1 MSINRNRL
9 ANVGN
14 PYQGKRKRVLC
25 VCSAG
30 LLRSPTAAWILSN
43 APFDFNTRA
52 VGTTSEF
59 ALIPLETSHVAWA
72 DEIVVME
79 QYQADIVKEMQQLLD
94 DSARGFDFSNNLDK
108 PVHVLT
114 VPDVYGYREPE
125 LVEAMTPKLKAI
137 FLENTNG
144 TE

>member
-1 MSINRNRL
+1 MINRNRL

-43 APFDFNTRA
+43 APFNFNTRA
-52 VGTTSEF
+52 VGSTAEY
-59 ALIPLETSHVAWA
+59 ALIPLDAGHVAWA
-72 DEIVVME
+72 DEFIVME
-79 QYQADIVKEMQQLLD
+79 EYQAEAVRQLQELLD
-94 DSARGFDFSNNLDK
+94 DSARGFDFSENKTK
-108 PVHVLT
+108 PIHVLS

-125 LVEAMTPKLKAI
+125 LIEAMTPKLTAI
-137 FLENTNG
+137 FLEVNDG

>member
-43 APFDFNTRA
+43 PPFDFNTRA
-52 VGTTSEF
+52 VGTTTEF
-59 ALIPLETSHVAWA
+59 ALIPLESSHIAWA

-94 DSARGFDFSNNLDK
+94 DSSHGFNFANNVDK

-137 FLENTNG
+137 FLENTDG
-144 TE
+144 TK